1 VSNALQK
8 QPMQATPEGQ
18 VVPINDSAALMAAV
32 ARAASDPNVDVEKME
47 RLFAMHE
54 RMEAKQAEAAF
65 NGAMSRVQASMRRI
79 ATDKT
84 NSQTHSEYATYA
96 ALDRVLRPL
105 YTAEGLSLSFDTEP
119 APENCVGMIC
129 YASHEGGHTRT
140 YRAVVPSDGKGA
152 KGNDVM
158 TKTHAFGSGTAYGMR
173 YLLKMIF
180 NVAIGNDPDDDD
192 GNGADVVLDDKAGD
206 WMRVARG
213 LQTPEDYDAQKKK
226 LLADYGNK
234 PENLPPTVRTAF
246 NQAKAR
252 VMPKD

>member
-1 VSNALQK
+1 MSALQK
-8 QPMQATPEGQ
+8 AEQQPPGQ
-18 VVPINDSAALMAAV
+18 VVPINDTAALMQAV
-32 ARAASDPNVDVEKME
+32 ARAASDPTVDVEKME

-54 RMEAKQAEAAF
+54 RMEARQREVAF
-65 NGAMSRVQASMRRI
+65 NEAMSRVQAAMRRI

-84 NSQTHSEYATYA
+84 NSQTHSDYATYA

-119 APENCVGMIC
+119 APENFVGMVC
-129 YASHEGGHTRT
+129 YVSHDGGHTRT
-140 YRAVVPSDGKGA
+140 YRASVPSDGKGA

-158 TKTHAFGSGTAYGMR
+158 TKTHAFGSGTSYGMR

-192 GNGADVVLDDKAGD
+192 GNGAGGDTLDTKAAD
-206 WMRVARG
+206 WIRVANS
-213 LQTPEDYDAQKKK
+213 LEQPQDYTAYKAK
-226 LLADYGNK
+226 LLADYDGK
-234 PENLPPTVRTAF
+234 PANLPPKVREAF
-246 NQAKAR
+246 NLAKAR